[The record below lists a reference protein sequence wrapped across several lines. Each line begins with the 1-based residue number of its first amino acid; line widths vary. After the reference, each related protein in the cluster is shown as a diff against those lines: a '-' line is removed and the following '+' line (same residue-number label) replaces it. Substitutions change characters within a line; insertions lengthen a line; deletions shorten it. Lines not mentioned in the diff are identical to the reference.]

1 MLIKYVVCIASYVM
15 CGGSLFLFVSSLFCE
30 VVEDSKHGNT
40 GWISGQERSV
50 CLEYDEPK
58 FRTKNCIGIVTP
70 HICSHS
76 FVHSLPMS
84 LFEDLRE

>member
-1 MLIKYVVCIASYVM
+1 MVGLCFCLFRLFFAKLWKIVSMEIR
-15 CGGSLFLFVSSLFCE
+15 GGSLG
-30 VVEDSKHGNT
+30 KNAP
-40 GWISGQERSV
+40 V

-84 LFEDLRE
+84 LSEDLRE